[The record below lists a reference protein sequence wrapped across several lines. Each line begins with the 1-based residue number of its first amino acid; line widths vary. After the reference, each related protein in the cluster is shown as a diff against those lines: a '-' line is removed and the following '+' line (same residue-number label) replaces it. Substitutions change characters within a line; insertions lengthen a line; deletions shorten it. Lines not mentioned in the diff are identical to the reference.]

1 MKYKMTI
8 QIRTMSNQ
16 SWILLDKCPSK
27 LKVLFCTLH
36 SKNSILSIT
45 SKKLKACA
53 NLFLQS
59 DEPRDE
65 GETFDPDVTAQ
76 GLRGGQLQTELDEG
90 QEVWR
95 DHTYITLDQLVKKF
109 HGFARLF
116 LQDNQRV
123 CSN

>member
-1 MKYKMTI
+1 MAVKDSATHSLALLRLP
-8 QIRTMSNQ
+8 QIKERYE
-16 SWILLDKCPSK
+16 
-27 LKVLFCTLH
+27 KVASHIHRYH
-36 SKNSILSIT
+36 SKKPILSIT

-95 DHTYITLDQLVKKF
+95 DHTHITLDQLIKKF
-109 HGFARLF
+109 HGFACLF
-116 LQDNQRV
+116 LQDNQKV
-123 CSN
+123 GSN